1 MSLRTKLI
9 LILTSIVIVVAL
21 TSSSLVYLFASE
33 RLEQRAK
40 QRLAGTAVLLAEAI
54 QLRFDTELRKFEYWA
69 AMPLVSNTVL
79 HYKDPKT
86 QAAFD
91 KYFSN
96 VVAREPYSSIYLIDK
111 KGECIASD
119 DPRRLFHPHC
129 AKVVSKRASAVAGYA
144 GTANIGRTVVGV
156 AGNRPVVTL
165 TAPVRH
171 LGKVVAILRAGV
183 DLGRF
188 GQEVLALH
196 TVAPKEKVYFLDP
209 SLPLIPPKHH
219 QLQAPTNWMT
229 YSPPP
234 KELRAAFEK
243 RSESIFRYRDSKGE
257 HLVAFAQLRVPRWS
271 IVVSQPMAI
280 ILAPVRFLGKI
291 TLIVVALTIALLIV
305 SVFLLTAP
313 VVKRIERC
321 REFSGDICRGR
332 LERRLPPGPR
342 DEVGDLARD
351 LNEMA
356 VRLEENFHDI
366 AEAERKY
373 RGIFENAVEGI
384 FQTNSDGIM
393 LAANPKLA
401 ELLAAPGAEYLVGK
415 NVLDIYADHAVRGR
429 LLDRLRAE
437 GEVSGFDCELV
448 RMDGVRLQAVL
459 HARAELDAQ
468 GEIKIIH
475 GSVEDVTELR
485 EAEARARRAR
495 ETEDLLLRTEL
506 EMLRYQ
512 VNPHFLF
519 NTLNSIREM
528 VLTDPGD
535 GVEMIEALAGF
546 YHSCLV
552 HRSEPLATVSEELD
566 RIEKYLRIQKIR
578 FGDQLEIT
586 TRMDMAAGQVSMPVF
601 IGQPIVEN
609 AIKYGRKS
617 GARPLEIRI
626 SARLEGGECRLTV
639 ANSGRWFPPDQ
650 TDHQAG
656 TQLGLEYVRRCL
668 DHHYGSDAALD
679 IKEEDG
685 WVVVQMVFPAR
696 EETRDA

>member
-9 LILTSIVIVVAL
+9 LLLTSIVIAVAL

-86 QAAFD
+86 RAAFD
-91 KYFSN
+91 KYFSA
-96 VVAREPYSSIYLIDK
+96 VVTREPYSSIYLIDK

-129 AKVVSKRASAVAGYA
+129 PKVVSKRPSAVAGYA

-156 AGNRPVVTL
+156 ADDRPVVTL

-209 SLPLIPPKHH
+209 SLPSSSPKS
-219 QLQAPTNWMT
+219 LKIRAPANWMN

-243 RSESIFRYRDSKGE
+243 RSESIFRYRDSEGE
-257 HLVAFAQLRVPRWS
+257 HLVAFAQLRAPRWS

-373 RGIFENAVEGI
+373 RGIFENSVEGI
-384 FQTNSDGIM
+384 FQTNRDGIM
-393 LAANPKLA
+393 LAANPRLA
-401 ELLAAPGAEYLVGK
+401 EMLRAANADDLVGRSS
-415 NVLDIYADHAVRGR
+415 LDFYVERDMRGQ
-429 LLDRLRAE
+429 LLDRLRSE
-437 GEVSGFDCELV
+437 GEVSGFECEMV
-448 RMDGVRLQAVL
+448 RMDGARLQALL
-459 HARAELDAQ
+459 HARAELDDQ
-468 GEIKIIH
+468 GGINVIH

-485 EAEARARRAR
+485 EAEAKARRTR
-495 ETEDLLLRTEL
+495 EAEDLLLRTKL

-528 VLTDPGD
+528 VLTDPDG

-546 YHSCLV
+546 YHSSLT
-552 HRSEPLATVSEELD
+552 HRSELLTTVSDEFD
-566 RIEKYLRIQKIR
+566 RIANYLQIQEIR
-578 FGDQLEIT
+578 FGDQMETAI
-586 TRMDMAAGQVSMPVF
+586 RVDAAAEQVFIPVF
-601 IGQPIVEN
+601 LGQPIVEN
-609 AIKYGRKS
+609 AVKYGRRS
-617 GARPLEIRI
+617 GARPLKIQI
-626 SARLEGGECRLTV
+626 SAHLEGDKCLFIV
-639 ANSGRWFPPDQ
+639 ANTGHWFEPDQ
-650 TDHQAG
+650 AGHGPG
-656 TQLGLEYVRRCL
+656 TQLGLEYVQRCL
-668 DHHYGSDAALD
+668 AHHYGSDAAFD
-679 IKEEDG
+679 IREEDG
-685 WVVVQMVFPAR
+685 WVIARIVFPAR
-696 EETRDA
+696 PENPNA